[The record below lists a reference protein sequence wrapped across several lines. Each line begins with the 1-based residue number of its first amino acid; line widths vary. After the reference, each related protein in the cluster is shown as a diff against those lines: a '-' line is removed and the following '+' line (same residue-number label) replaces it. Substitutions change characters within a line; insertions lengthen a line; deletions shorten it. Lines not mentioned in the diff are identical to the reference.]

1 MIEECSSPTQYT
13 KAEEAFVRWVGCD
26 VPDEGPA
33 EGSGWAAYMCR
44 FYERGII
51 MSGIDQNHIRKELVR
66 LSKMARELRMPEVA
80 HFIDVAQEVASE
92 MNTPKADR
100 SKVTRH

>member
-1 MIEECSSPTQYT
+1 
-13 KAEEAFVRWVGCD
+13 
-26 VPDEGPA
+26 
-33 EGSGWAAYMCR
+33 MCR
-44 FYERGII
+44 YYERGII

-92 MNTPKADR
+92 MNTPKTDR

>member
-1 MIEECSSPTQYT
+1 
-13 KAEEAFVRWVGCD
+13 
-26 VPDEGPA
+26 
-33 EGSGWAAYMCR
+33 
-44 FYERGII
+44 
-51 MSGIDQNHIRKELVR
+51 MSTIDPNHIRKELVR